1 MTHAWHWLAA
11 HYGIALVAF
20 RKKVQTRAIFEI
32 PCQSCK
38 YQSHE
43 YDYVH
48 GQLKYEV
55 VFFLFFCSLFSLKIN
70 HAGTCVMTRFLF
82 LFSLSVHVPYL
93 EGPYICH

>member
-55 VFFLFFCSLFSLKIN
+55 VFFSFFCSLFPEDQSCRDVCNDSLFIS
-70 HAGTCVMTRFLF
+70 FF
-82 LFSLSVHVPYL
+82 
-93 EGPYICH
+93 